1 MHKKMVECL
10 QFGRQLSAWLTEII
24 QFLQC
29 EVKKYS
35 WLQHTYF
42 HEIVQHE

>member
-10 QFGRQLSAWLTEII
+10 QFACQLSAWLIEII

-29 EVKKYS
+29 EVKEYA

-42 HEIVQHE
+42 PELVQHE